1 VRIADFLTDQRVACE
16 YLPHPPAFTAQKRAK
31 YLHVSGDYVGKSVL
45 LVGPAGRL
53 LAVLPATHQV
63 DLETLGRVLGGRV
76 RLATSR
82 ELSEVF
88 RDCEWGAAPPFGRL
102 YGLETLLEES
112 ISPEVW
118 LAFETHS
125 HMEAVR
131 IRCGDYERL
140 ERPRRLR
147 LIRPGFGE
155 PPGLSGQED
164 QRV

>member
-1 VRIADFLTDQRVACE
+1 MRIADFLTDQRVTCE

-31 YLHVSGDYVGKSVL
+31 YLHVSGERVGKSVL
-45 LVGPAGRL
+45 LVGPAGSL
-53 LAVLPATHQV
+53 LAVLPATHQI
-63 DLETLGRVLGGRV
+63 DLKSLEMALDGPV
-76 RLATSR
+76 RLATGR

-88 RDCEWGAAPPFGRL
+88 RDCEWGVAPPFGRL

-112 ISPEVW
+112 ISPDVW

-131 IRCGDYERL
+131 IRCGDFERL

-147 LIRPGFGE
+147 IIRAGGEQARRPGE
-155 PPGLSGQED
+155 E
-164 QRV
+164 

>member
-1 VRIADFLTDQRVACE
+1 MRIADFLTDQRVTCE

-31 YLHVSGDYVGKSVL
+31 YLRVSGDRVGKSVL
-45 LVGPAGRL
+45 LVGPKGPL

-63 DLETLGRVLGGRV
+63 DLKGLETALGGPV
-76 RLATSR
+76 RLATNR
-82 ELSEVF
+82 EMAEVF
-88 RDCEWGAAPPFGRL
+88 GDCEWGVAPPFGRL

-112 ISPEVW
+112 IPPDVW

-131 IRCGDYERL
+131 IRCGDFERL

-147 LIRPGFGE
+147 IIRGGNE
-155 PPGLSGQED
+155 
-164 QRV
+164 

>member
-1 VRIADFLTDQRVACE
+1 MRIAEFLTDQRVACE

-31 YLHVSGDYVGKSVL
+31 YLHVSGDRVGKSVL
-45 LVGPAGRL
+45 LVGPAGPL
-53 LAVLPATHQV
+53 LAVLLATHQV
-63 DLETLGRVLGGRV
+63 DLKYLEIVFGGPV
-76 RLATSR
+76 RLATGR
-82 ELSEVF
+82 EMSEVF

-112 ISPEVW
+112 IPPDVW

-147 LIRPGFGE
+147 LVRAG
-155 PPGLSGQED
+155 
-164 QRV
+164 